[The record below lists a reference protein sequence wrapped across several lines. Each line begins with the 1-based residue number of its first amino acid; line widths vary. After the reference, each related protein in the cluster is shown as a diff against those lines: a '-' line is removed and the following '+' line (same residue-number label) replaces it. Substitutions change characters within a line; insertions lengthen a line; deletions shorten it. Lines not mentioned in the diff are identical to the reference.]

1 MNTSLQVQPRDSAVD
16 TIVDSSKS
24 GIGLESRLI
33 LGMRVDCTQYE
44 EAVELICDLSRED
57 RGTSVCVATVH
68 MVMEAYDDPDYRQ
81 WVNGADLVTSDGVPL
96 VWGLKLLGL
105 SRAERVYGP
114 TLTPKLC
121 AKASETG
128 RRVGF
133 LGGTEDTLAALSQR
147 LRRDFPDLDIA
158 FSYAPPFRPLTDDE
172 DSALVAAIEDSG
184 VQILFVGLGCPKQER
199 WMAEHRDRLHC
210 TSIGVGAAFDF
221 IAGNKLQAPG
231 FMQRAGLEWLFRFL
245 TEPRRL
251 WRRYLYNNPRFLW
264 AFAGQLCRDRL
275 AHRAAG

>member
-1 MNTSLQVQPRDSAVD
+1 MNASLQAEPRESIA
-16 TIVDSSKS
+16 KS
-24 GIGLESRLI
+24 GIGLESRQI
-33 LGMRVDCTQYE
+33 LGMRVDCTHYA
-44 EAVELICDLSRED
+44 EAVELICELSRGD
-57 RGTSVCVATVH
+57 RGASVCVATVH
-68 MVMEAYDDPDYRQ
+68 MVMEAYDDPSYRRL
-81 WVNGADLVTSDGVPL
+81 VNAADLVTSDGVPL
-96 VWGLKLLGL
+96 VWCLRLLGL

-121 AKASETG
+121 AKAEATG

-133 LGGTEDTLAALSQR
+133 LGGTDETLAALTQK
-147 LRRDFPDLDIA
+147 LRRDFPALDIV
-158 FSYAPPFRPLTDDE
+158 FSYAPPFRPLCEAE
-172 DSALVAAIEDSG
+172 DMDLVTAIEDSG
-184 VQILFVGLGCPKQER
+184 VELLFVGLGCPKQER

-231 FMQRAGLEWLFRFL
+231 WMQRAGLEWLFRFS

-264 AFAGQLCRDRL
+264 AFASQLCKERL
-275 AHRAAG
+275 AQRVTA